1 MGSRNLEICRRV
13 FKFAGSQS
21 AENGKP
27 VGSSRPRS
35 WAGDLDVEEPLWLTT
50 PNKQLREA
58 DAAVDKAVADFI
70 SKIETMSGRW
80 DGVAPAYI
88 LESVLL
94 ALCEEMTRLIDD
106 PDLANV
112 MGEAMLKLSD
122 ALADYRGLREKR
134 ISEPQATP
142 GVPPMRYF
150 CRTKGDTSR
159 RSPNLGRTS

>member
-1 MGSRNLEICRRV
+1 MADNTER
-13 FKFAGSQS
+13 
-21 AENGKP
+21 
-27 VGSSRPRS
+27 
-35 WAGDLDVEEPLWLTT
+35 
-50 PNKQLREA
+50 QLREA
-58 DAAVDKAVADFI
+58 DAAVDNSVADFI

-122 ALADYRGLREKR
+122 ALADYRGLRGE
-134 ISEPQATP
+134 E
-142 GVPPMRYF
+142 
-150 CRTKGDTSR
+150 D
-159 RSPNLGRTS
+159 L